1 MDKKTRIKRG
11 ETVLAMEHMA
21 RCINDEDIFWS
32 WLSVGVADGDI
43 TKDTTPESEDLD
55 YYCEDDNYAELLTLF
70 NRLMSRAWLSG
81 GLYDGQISGMD
92 KEEWN
97 NYIAS

>member
-11 ETVLAMEHMA
+11 EIVLAMERLA
-21 RCINDEDIFWS
+21 RCINDEDVFWS
-32 WLSVGVADGDI
+32 WLCEGVADGDVSSH
-43 TKDTTPESEDLD
+43 TTSESENLD

-92 KEEWN
+92 KTEWN
-97 NYIAS
+97 NYINS

>member
-11 ETVLAMEHMA
+11 EIVLAMERLA
-21 RCINDEDIFWS
+21 RCINDKDVFWS
-32 WLSVGVADGDI
+32 WLCAGVADGDVSSY
-43 TKDTTPESEDLD
+43 TTPESENLD

-70 NRLMSRAWLSG
+70 NLLMHRAWLSG

-92 KEEWN
+92 KSEWN
-97 NYIAS
+97 NYIDD